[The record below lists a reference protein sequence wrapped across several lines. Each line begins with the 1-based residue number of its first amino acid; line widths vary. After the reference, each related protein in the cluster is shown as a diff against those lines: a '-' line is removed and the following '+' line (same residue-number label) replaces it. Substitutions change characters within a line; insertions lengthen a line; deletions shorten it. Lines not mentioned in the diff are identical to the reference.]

1 MSDVDRRILDDAPS
15 DSELHRWETEGQRR
29 DYSNI
34 VSWVDPDERYLLEV
48 TVDDPVQ
55 GYLIRLFRLTGHVEP
70 RSSECRIAQVVTDKK
85 RTDALERA
93 AEMAAAA
100 DELDAVDN
108 DPTAGPTYPDL
119 EIVEHPD
126 YSLPA
131 PGEWEDRE
139 DQWNEKVQAAL
150 EKADQPRGHPSLSR
164 KEIDGRAY
172 YYLQWRQDE
181 KIHTQYI
188 APVEP

>member
-1 MSDVDRRILDDAPS
+1 MSEIDRCILDDAPS

-55 GYLIRLFRLTGHVEP
+55 GFLIRLFRLTGYAEP
-70 RSSECRIAQVVTDKK
+70 RSSESRIAQVVTDKK
-85 RTDALERA
+85 RADALESA

-100 DELDAVDN
+100 DELDAVDEN
-108 DPTAGPTYPDL
+108 PTAGPTYPDL
-119 EIVEHPD
+119 ELVERPE

-131 PGEWEDRE
+131 PDEWGGKEE
-139 DQWNEKVQAAL
+139 QWNEKVQAAL
-150 EKADQPRGHPSLSR
+150 QKVDEPRGRPALSR
-164 KEIDGRAY
+164 KEIDGRVY

-181 KIHTQYI
+181 EIHTQYI

>member
-1 MSDVDRRILDDAPS
+1 MSEIDRRILDDAPS

-55 GYLIRLFRLTGHVEP
+55 GFLIRLFRLTGYAEP
-70 RSSECRIAQVVTDKK
+70 RSSECRIAQAVTDKK
-85 RTDALERA
+85 RDDALERA

-100 DELDAVDN
+100 TELDAVDD
-108 DPTAGPTYPDL
+108 DPTAGPKYPDL
-119 EIVEHPD
+119 ELVEHPD

-131 PGEWEDRE
+131 PDEWAGKEAKWEDKVRE
-139 DQWNEKVQAAL
+139 AL
-150 EKADQPRGHPSLSR
+150 EKADPPRGRPSLSR

-172 YYLQWRQDE
+172 YYLQWREDDQI
-181 KIHTQYI
+181 KTQYI
-188 APVEP
+188 APVEL

>member
-100 DELDAVDN
+100 DELDAVT
-108 DPTAGPTYPDL
+108 PTRPLG
-119 EIVEHPD
+119 
-126 YSLPA
+126 
-131 PGEWEDRE
+131 
-139 DQWNEKVQAAL
+139 
-150 EKADQPRGHPSLSR
+150 QPIPM
-164 KEIDGRAY
+164 
-172 YYLQWRQDE
+172 
-181 KIHTQYI
+181 
-188 APVEP
+188 

>member
-1 MSDVDRRILDDAPS
+1 MDELDRRVLDDAPIN
-15 DSELHRWETEGQRR
+15 SELHRWKTDGQRR

-55 GYLIRLFRLTGHVEP
+55 GFLIRLFRLTGYAEP
-70 RSSECRIAQVVTDKK
+70 RSSESRIAQAVTDKK
-85 RTDALERA
+85 RADALERA

-100 DELDAVDN
+100 DELNEVDEN
-108 DPTAGPTYPDL
+108 PTAGPTYPDL
-119 EIVEHPD
+119 ELVERPEH
-126 YSLPA
+126 SLPA
-131 PGEWEDRE
+131 PDEWEGKE
-139 DQWNEKVQAAL
+139 DNWNEKVQAAL
-150 EKADQPRGHPSLSR
+150 EKADKPRGRPALSR

-172 YYLQWRQDE
+172 FYLQWRQDDQ
-181 KIHTQYI
+181 IHTQYI

>member
-1 MSDVDRRILDDAPS
+1 MSDVDRRILDDAPT
-15 DSELHRWETEGQRR
+15 DSELHRWEAEGQRR

-34 VSWVDPDERYLLEV
+34 VSWVDPDEQFLLEV

-55 GYLIRLFRLTGHVEP
+55 GYLIRLFRLTGLAEP
-70 RSSECRIAQVVTDKK
+70 RSSECRIAQTVVDTQ
-85 RTDALERA
+85 RADALQRA
-93 AEMAAAA
+93 AEIAAAA
-100 DELDAVDN
+100 DELDAIDD

-119 EIVEHPD
+119 ELVEHPD

-131 PGEWEDRE
+131 PGEWEGRE
-139 DQWNEKVQAAL
+139 GLWNEKVQAAL
-150 EKADQPRGHPSLSR
+150 EKADQPRGRPSLSR

>member
-1 MSDVDRRILDDAPS
+1 MSEVDRRILDDAPS
-15 DSELHRWETEGQRR
+15 DSELHRWETDGQRR

-55 GYLIRLFRLTGHVEP
+55 GYLIRLFRLTGYAEP
-70 RSSECRIAQVVTDKK
+70 RSSESRIAQAVTDKK
-85 RTDALERA
+85 RVDALERA

-100 DELDAVDN
+100 DELDAVDEN
-108 DPTAGPTYPDL
+108 PTTGPAYPDM
-119 EIVEHPD
+119 EMVDHPD

-131 PGEWEDRE
+131 PDEWAELEDE
-139 DQWNEKVQAAL
+139 WNEKVQDAL
-150 EKADQPRGHPSLSR
+150 EKADDTRGRPALSR
-164 KEIDGRAY
+164 KEIDGSAY
-172 YYLQWRQDE
+172 YYLQWRHGDSVE
-181 KIHTQYI
+181 TQYL

>member
-1 MSDVDRRILDDAPS
+1 MSEIDRCILDDTPS

-55 GYLIRLFRLTGHVEP
+55 GFLIRLFRLTGYAEP
-70 RSSECRIAQVVTDKK
+70 RSSESRIAQVVTDKK
-85 RTDALERA
+85 RADALESA

-100 DELDAVDN
+100 DELDAVDEN
-108 DPTAGPTYPDL
+108 PTAGPTYPDL
-119 EIVEHPD
+119 ELVERPE

-131 PGEWEDRE
+131 PDEWGGKEE
-139 DQWNEKVQAAL
+139 QWNEKVQAAL
-150 EKADQPRGHPSLSR
+150 QKVDEPRGRPALSR
-164 KEIDGRAY
+164 KEIDGRVY

-181 KIHTQYI
+181 EIHTQYI